1 MILHHRI
8 TPCTSKTTR
17 PPLIILHG
25 FLGSSS
31 NWTSIA
37 NELKKD
43 TTVYCFDLRNHG
55 ASSQSDEIT
64 YDVMASDV
72 KETCKKLSIKNP
84 IILGH
89 SMGGK
94 VAIKACTLYPKEFS
108 GLIVADISP
117 RYYPRLLFVETIKKL
132 VDIDLSL
139 FANRQ
144 EIEENL
150 SHIIEDQAL
159 LRFLL
164 KNVKIDAEKKHLTWV
179 IPLPMLYKKRNF
191 LKQDVIPKKPINLPA
206 VFLKGELS
214 PYINEDDA
222 KLIKEKFPKSK
233 LITIAAAR
241 HWLHVENRTDLIKE
255 VQKFIYF
262 VDDSR

>member
-1 MILHHRI
+1 MLLNYRVNS
-8 TPCTSKTTR
+8 CTSKTTR

-25 FLGSSS
+25 FLGSLS

-37 NELKKD
+37 NELAND

-55 ASSQSDEIT
+55 ASGQSDEIT
-64 YDVMASDV
+64 YEHMADDV
-72 KETCKKLSIKNP
+72 ERTCEELSIENP
-84 IILGH
+84 IIMGH

-94 VAIKACTLYPKEFS
+94 VAIKACTLHPEKFS

-117 RYYPRLLFVETIKKL
+117 RYYPRLLFVETIKNL

-144 EIEENL
+144 ELEKKL
-150 SHIIEDQAL
+150 SPIIEDKAL

-164 KNVKIDAEKKHLTWV
+164 KNVKIDLEKKHLCWT
-179 IPLPMLYKKRNF
+179 IPLPMLYEKREF
-191 LKQDVIPKKPINLPA
+191 LKQEVIPKNPITLPTL
-206 VFLKGELS
+206 FLKGELS

-222 KLIKEKFPKSK
+222 KLIKEKFPQSK
-233 LITIAAAR
+233 LIAIARAR

-262 VDDSR
+262 FDGLE